1 MCHAIRELMNPG
13 CEGQPPL
20 NGIVELDEKHFGGKP
35 RYKKGVKHKRGKV
48 QTSRGCWSLSS
59 DTVRC
64 AGASLTMVRPLSFNL
79 GLSVLCKKM
88 RT

>member
-35 RYKKGVKHKRGKV
+35 RYKKGVKHKRGIGTEKQGV
-48 QTSRGCWSLSS
+48 LVAVERYGS
-59 DTVRC
+59 VRW
-64 AGASLTMVRPLSFNL
+64 
-79 GLSVLCKKM
+79 GLVDNDKAAELQP
-88 RT
+88 